1 MGDLASLDMKPIRA
15 LAEETHKTELVIQG
29 IKMFVINNVST
40 GQLSTPA
47 PILTR
52 VFHEIDT
59 CVAKFREAEKLSRVP
74 FPTPY
79 GIMMHV
85 LMAVHTLITPPMMIS
100 VVGSNYQSALCAGIF
115 IFVLWS
121 VHLLAGVLE
130 NPFNSGSW
138 DIDLEQLQRELNEKL
153 TLACAVRPVD
163 VPFLLTPT
171 ETPVERKVSSPRSTR
186 NAIRHSSGMRKTKK
200 TELRSRSLFVD
211 SLQSSRRS
219 VLQLETGG
227 GGTGAYHAAEQWC
240 AFHQRK
246 GDIFVARHPLAD

>member
-1 MGDLASLDMKPIRA
+1 MCRQASSPRLHPSSLGSSTKSTRA
-15 LAEETHKTELVIQG
+15 W
-29 IKMFVINNVST
+29 
-40 GQLSTPA
+40 
-47 PILTR
+47 
-52 VFHEIDT
+52 
-59 CVAKFREAEKLSRVP
+59 AKFHEAEKLSRVP

-153 TLACAVRPVD
+153 TLACAVPSGGC
-163 VPFLLTPT
+163 PFSLDANRDACRTKGCRHLGPP
-171 ETPVERKVSSPRSTR
+171 EMQSD
-186 NAIRHSSGMRKTKK
+186 IRQ
-200 TELRSRSLFVD
+200 E
-211 SLQSSRRS
+211 
-219 VLQLETGG
+219 
-227 GGTGAYHAAEQWC
+227 
-240 AFHQRK
+240 
-246 GDIFVARHPLAD
+246 